1 MPHARNRILV
11 VDDEESSRRALRELL
26 EDQGFAV
33 DTAANGIA
41 ALEAAQRNPP
51 TIVLSDVRMPR
62 AGGFHVV
69 QRLRAT
75 PELAD
80 TPILLMSA
88 YTERAQRIAGLEIGA
103 DDYLTKPIDFDE
115 LMARIRIHLR
125 HLRRRRGLE
134 RRASRDSLT
143 HVLNRGGLM
152 ASLRRHQVR
161 ARRAHTAVTVLL
173 IDIDDFKALNDT
185 HGHAAGDAALR
196 EIARGLVHEVRADD
210 HVGRLGGDEFV
221 VIVDGDE
228 TAAAPIARR
237 LRRQTLVS
245 VDGGQEIDVSCSVG
259 IAQLRPGETVD
270 AALAR
275 ADAAMYGAKRAGL
288 PG

>member
-161 ARRAHTAVTVLL
+161 ARRAHTAVTVRGAGPAGPRR
-173 IDIDDFKALNDT
+173 DGA
-185 HGHAAGDAALR
+185 GERCASAA
-196 EIARGLVHEVRADD
+196 VRPSA
-210 HVGRLGGDEFV
+210 
-221 VIVDGDE
+221 
-228 TAAAPIARR
+228 
-237 LRRQTLVS
+237 
-245 VDGGQEIDVSCSVG
+245 
-259 IAQLRPGETVD
+259 
-270 AALAR
+270 AR
-275 ADAAMYGAKRAGL
+275 AERRSSSFTIP
-288 PG
+288 PGSGRRS